1 MFEGILRSFTLTFL
15 AGALA
20 VACSN
25 ASLNTPAPIPFDAS
39 AGVDAGSDAPTGAV
53 SQCPE
58 PQLLS
63 PEDLPSGFLAP
74 QKVSLKYVV
83 DGDTAHFVFP
93 DGKDTTVRFLYV
105 NTEESHGDETT
116 DFGIETAK
124 KVDAMLKAGKEFA
137 VAVQEGTPKGTPLLD
152 TFGRTL
158 GLVFVDGTLFQTTL
172 VRDGYTAYY
181 TQFGCAASPI
191 HEALLYAEAEANAN
205 KRGIWQAGHPTSYE
219 TVLARWMGKS
229 TCRPNPYKG
238 AYCTP

>member
-1 MFEGILRSFTLTFL
+1 
-15 AGALA
+15 
-20 VACSN
+20 
-25 ASLNTPAPIPFDAS
+25 
-39 AGVDAGSDAPTGAV
+39 
-53 SQCPE
+53 
-58 PQLLS
+58 
-63 PEDLPSGFLAP
+63 
-74 QKVSLKYVV
+74 
-83 DGDTAHFVFP
+83 
-93 DGKDTTVRFLYV
+93 
-105 NTEESHGDETT
+105 
-116 DFGIETAK
+116 
-124 KVDAMLKAGKEFA
+124 MLKAGKEFA